1 MPAFISCSR
10 RTYFTLNDLPKSEVS
25 LREAIALDPKTPE
38 AYGEYRLRQRFEGRG
53 QSSEGQRRRAAPR
66 LQLRG
71 TLTEYEKESN
81 WEEAKKFC
89 EQAHEVD
96 STAPIVADLLFF
108 ILSMAAMS
116 MSRLD

>member
-1 MPAFISCSR
+1 MANIAFAKG
-10 RTYFTLNDLPKSEVS
+10 LKE
-25 LREAIALDPKTPE
+25 
-38 AYGEYRLRQRFEGRG
+38 EGKV
-53 QSSEGQRRRAAPR
+53 QKASADAPR
-66 LQLRG
+66 HVSNYMALC
-71 TLTEYEKESN
+71 TEYEKEGN